1 MTSKMSSFGKKVLDD
16 LYVHK
21 DFLSQLAQ
29 DSNIRELVQ
38 AGLQL
43 MSEQDL
49 AFCNVISAVPTLK
62 HQDSVSR

>member
-1 MTSKMSSFGKKVLDD
+1 MNVKMSSFGKKVLDD

-29 DSNIRELVQ
+29 NSNVHELVQ

-43 MSEQDL
+43 MSE
-49 AFCNVISAVPTLK
+49 
-62 HQDSVSR
+62 